1 MEDEFE
7 GAFNTKG
14 VKKRFMFVNTKAPY
28 GTIYALETLEMIM
41 ISAAFE
47 QHAVIVFID
56 DGVYQIKKEQNTQAI
71 GMKNFL
77 PTYGVVEMEKDDAD
91 EDDDL
96 DMEWRIIVEKES
108 MEARGLTKEDF
119 TINVEIMESALLS
132 ELMAQQEVVLGG

>member
-1 MEDEFE
+1 M
-7 GAFNTKG
+7 
-14 VKKRFMFVNTKAPY
+14 V
-28 GTIYALETLEMIM
+28 
-41 ISAAFE
+41 
-47 QHAVIVFID
+47 
-56 DGVYQIKKEQNTQAI
+56 QNTQAI

-119 TINVEIMESALLS
+119 TIDVEIMESALLS